1 MKNIQRLA
9 LVFSIASALFSCT
22 NLEVRMPKGPQGE
35 QGTPGRDGLSAYE
48 VWVKAVHDGIITYP
62 GTTEINDFFIYLKG
76 KDGKDGL
83 TPQVADGK
91 DGIPQWIFVKGQNDT
106 VWTGVPAAGRD
117 GKDGKNGLSAYEI
130 WKISVAEGIQDPKNP
145 GQTWPKDRTS
155 TADFYK
161 FLTGNDGDD
170 GLTPYVGTNGNWFI
184 GKTDTGVPATG
195 PQGEKGA
202 TGAAGQTP
210 HVGDN
215 GNWFIGTKDTGV
227 KARGPQGNTGKT
239 GATGSDGLSA
249 YELWVKDVTGGKGLE
264 DPKHPGSLWPKDKTT
279 VADFYEY
286 LKGADGLSAYE
297 IWVKAVTDGTIV
309 HEGGTAVTEYFKYL
323 KGEKGDKGADGKTP
337 TIGGNGN
344 WFIDGKD
351 TGVKAQGDPGTNGL
365 SAYEL
370 WLKDVATGT
379 LQDPK
384 NPDTTWPK
392 DKTAMAD
399 FYDYLTGPKG
409 DDGLVPYIGGNGNWF
424 IGKTDTGVPA
434 KGRDGLNGTDGKSAY
449 EIWKALAQTGDLDDP
464 HNPGTKWDKTRVSA
478 DDFWAYLS
486 GVDGKDGKDGLTPA
500 IGANGNWFIGKTDT
514 GVPAKGQD
522 GATPTVGENGN
533 WFIGAKDTG
542 VPAKGKD
549 GAVGKDGL
557 SAYELWVKDVKSAAG
572 LEDPHN
578 PGTKWDP
585 AKTTPADFW
594 RYLQGRDGKDGK
606 SAYEL
611 WKADVLSEAG
621 LTNPGNGVYDPAEYP
636 NWPKS
641 AVTLSDFWLYL
652 KGKDGR
658 NGADGKPAGHL
669 VDTVY
674 IEEAIPG
681 KYNVAPV
688 RAVMIVSKT
697 DTTYEFVNPITGGEA
712 FIVTGPGPV
721 IIPNCK
727 VTFTD
732 GKGKTY
738 TKTSNEEGYIY
749 LTRAELPVYSTGNPS
764 MLWDKGNKENGTK
777 PTSFSFGTTTI
788 TDSKKIAATC
798 KVAYRVDLELKTT
811 KVFNGDGVGYGIST
825 VASGSLTRI
834 IEGTRDT
841 RDMQNSSSRY
851 GAIFYKYFNKA
862 DLTANNNVYPTFITN
877 TGKSFKRR
885 TVDGNGTDSYIA
897 RQTSG
902 DIEPTTLSVHAGTKY
917 GTGNARWY
925 YADYGMVV
933 EADQIEVPEIH
944 YMGELD
950 VMGKKGD
957 NISYNNKKVFD
968 KKPDPSNPGA
978 ANPVD
983 VQKTNYE
990 LILGQTSFA
999 FAIDWSTF
1007 GFCYS
1012 KYAKKDADGIWRFRR
1027 FESFND
1033 YLENSGYNSSETNFE
1048 TSRFRNSGSLNGVKI
1063 ENSVGIKIKNNYHL
1077 IRNVYNNFKIA
1088 FDDFIAPA
1096 GGDNNNTVLY
1106 LGKEGKFY
1114 YDPNNQ
1120 YKAKC
1125 TVGSKAYEFQAIV
1138 DGVSSPFPQP

>member
-35 QGTPGRDGLSAYE
+35 QGIPGRDGLSAYE

-130 WKISVAEGIQDPKNP
+130 WKTSVAEGIQDPKNP

-195 PQGEKGA
+195 PQGPKGDTGA

-215 GNWFIGTKDTGV
+215 GNWFIGGKDTGV
-227 KARGPQGNTGKT
+227 KARGPRGDT
-239 GATGSDGLSA
+239 GATGATGTDGLSA
-249 YELWVKDVTGGKGLE
+249 YELWVKDVKSENGLE
-264 DPKHPGSLWPKDKTT
+264 DPKNPGSLWPKDKTT

-309 HEGGTAVTEYFKYL
+309 HEGGTTVTEYFKYL
-323 KGEKGDKGADGKTP
+323 KGEKGEPGADGKDGKTP

-384 NPDTTWPK
+384 HPGQTWPT
-392 DKTAMAD
+392 DKTTMAD

-424 IGKTDTGVPA
+424 IGNTDTGVPA
-434 KGRDGLNGTDGKSAY
+434 KGKDGANGTDGKSAY

-464 HNPGTKWDKTRVSA
+464 HNPGAKWDKNKLSV

-486 GVDGKDGKDGLTPA
+486 GVDGKDGKDGLTPTV
-500 IGANGNWFIGKTDT
+500 GANGNWFIGNTDT
-514 GVPAKGQD
+514 GVPARGQD
-522 GATPTVGENGN
+522 GATPTIGNNGN
-533 WFIGAKDTG
+533 WFIGTTDTG

-549 GAVGKDGL
+549 GADGTNGL

-572 LEDPHN
+572 LEDPHD

-611 WKADVLSEAG
+611 WKEIVDQG
-621 LTNPGNGVYDPAEYP
+621 KMDNPKTDDE
-636 NWPKS
+636 
-641 AVTLSDFWLYL
+641 TDFWPADSNTIEWFWEYL
-652 KGKDGR
+652 KGKDGKDATATIVV
-658 NGADGKPAGHL
+658 GADKTKFNLVPMPAVNYDG
-669 VDTVY
+669 
-674 IEEAIPG
+674 
-681 KYNVAPV
+681 
-688 RAVMIVSKT
+688 T
-697 DTTYEFVNPITGGEA
+697 DEYVNPFTGG
-712 FIVTGPGPV
+712 VTYRACAPNYV
-721 IIPNCK
+721 VLANCK
-727 VTFTD
+727 VDLPMPDGTTLTLNTDINGYVHMPVDKLPAWTTGATPGGITVKPSQFTLVDGTVINDSNNIAQTCKIPYRVETQIRTVVDTRSPQLDVRGDFNSKHGIVRTKFNVKRTVEGVSGIMNFSKMKYYVLNGSETIDMTKSIYGKIGIIIDNKTESFYNISNDATTASINRSND
-732 GKGKTY
+732 GKTFVANLSFGNGPEGPTVNY
-738 TKTSNEEGYIY
+738 ATSVTLTKTGYWPDAWLPDYGSKSKDDVLIEIPAVNRMGGFLIKNPADATDIY
-749 LTRAELPVYSTGNPS
+749 TQYLLYTGYADLQFVLDLN
-764 MLWDKGNKENGTK
+764 
-777 PTSFSFGTTTI
+777 SFGWTYVNYNE
-788 TDSKKIAATC
+788 D
-798 KVAYRVDLELKTT
+798 R
-811 KVFNGDGVGYGIST
+811 N
-825 VASGSLTRI
+825 
-834 IEGTRDT
+834 
-841 RDMQNSSSRY
+841 
-851 GAIFYKYFNKA
+851 
-862 DLTANNNVYPTFITN
+862 
-877 TGKSFKRR
+877 
-885 TVDGNGTDSYIA
+885 
-897 RQTSG
+897 
-902 DIEPTTLSVHAGTKY
+902 
-917 GTGNARWY
+917 GTGNAAR
-925 YADYGMVV
+925 
-933 EADQIEVPEIH
+933 Q
-944 YMGELD
+944 
-950 VMGKKGD
+950 
-957 NISYNNKKVFD
+957 
-968 KKPDPSNPGA
+968 
-978 ANPVD
+978 
-983 VQKTNYE
+983 
-990 LILGQTSFA
+990 
-999 FAIDWSTF
+999 
-1007 GFCYS
+1007 
-1012 KYAKKDADGIWRFRR
+1012 DADGIYRFKYFPSLKALMNDAEYNCIVSDMHSDFRNQGR
-1027 FESFND
+1027 FNGTKIDNTISFGK
-1033 YLENSGYNSSETNFE
+1033 EAFE
-1048 TSRFRNSGSLNGVKI
+1048 TDTPVKI
-1063 ENSVGIKIKNNYHL
+1063 K
-1077 IRNVYNNFKIA
+1077 NVYNNFEIE
-1088 FDDFIAPA
+1088 FYEFISTTYSIYS
-1096 GGDNNNTVLY
+1096 NILY
-1106 LGKEGKFY
+1106 QGKRGKFITKMKLGT
-1114 YDPNNQ
+1114 PS
-1120 YKAKC
+1120 
-1125 TVGSKAYEFQAIV
+1125 TVKWSGEEGV
-1138 DGVSSPFPQP
+1138 DIPTNPGLPTTP